1 MNKRISDEDTNLLN
15 NMLKKEGEG
24 NLLAGFITGKE
35 KPHTEGTCDRVTAY
49 AATPKG
55 QTVHQ
60 EKDGKIIPYTPA
72 SRKELKTKKNTSLK
86 I

>member
-1 MNKRISDEDTNLLN
+1 MNKYISDEDTDLPD
-15 NMLKKEGEG
+15 NMFKKEGEG

-49 AATPKG
+49 AATPKSR
-55 QTVHQ
+55 TVHQ

-72 SRKELKTKKNTSLK
+72 SRKELKTKKNNSLK

>member
-1 MNKRISDEDTNLLN
+1 MNKRISDEDTILLN
-15 NMLKKEGEG
+15 NMFKKEGEG

-35 KPHTEGTCDRVTAY
+35 KKHTEETCDRVVAY
-49 AATPKG
+49 AAAPKG

-72 SRKELKTKKNTSLK
+72 SRKN
-86 I
+86 

>member
-1 MNKRISDEDTNLLN
+1 MNKYISDEDTDLLN
-15 NMLKKEGEG
+15 NMFKKEGEG
-24 NLLAGFITGKE
+24 NLLVGYETGKE
-35 KPHTEGTCDRVTAY
+35 KPHAEETCDRVTAY

-55 QTVHQ
+55 RTVHQ